1 MHVDTAERLVHP
13 GLACP
18 VEVAAGQS
26 IDIVD
31 VEGKQVADLVAFSL
45 ADMER
50 ERLSPTHTRS
60 SLGRLKL
67 RPSDTLLTSF
77 RRPIL
82 RLTHDDVGVHDMT
95 FAMCDTERY
104 LLDYGLADH
113 PSCREAMSKVLELY
127 DIPVQRIPDPVNAFQ
142 NSTIDSDG
150 VIETKE
156 PMSRAGDKVTFLA
169 LMDALVVVSACPQD
183 QNPCNGW
190 APTPIALRSPADAS
204 RT

>member
-1 MHVDTAERLVHP
+1 MDVDTTERVVQP
-13 GLACP
+13 GQACAI
-18 VEVAAGQS
+18 EMEAGQS

-31 VEGKQVADLVAFSL
+31 VQGKQVADLVAFSL
-45 ADMER
+45 ADMES

-67 RPSDTLLTSF
+67 KAADTLLTNF

-82 RLTHDDVGVHDMT
+82 ELVHDDVGVHDMA
-95 FAMCDTERY
+95 FAMCDPERY

-113 PSCREAMSKVLELY
+113 PSCREAMSRVLAPYKV
-127 DIPVQRIPDPVNAFQ
+127 VTHRIPDPVNVFQ
-142 NSTIDSDG
+142 NSTIDIDG
-150 VIETKE
+150 IIETKE
-156 PMSRAGDKVTFLA
+156 PMSRAGDRASFVA

-190 APTPIALRSPADAS
+190 APTPIALHGPADA
-204 RT
+204 